1 MSLLQGASG
10 KTRGHRHM
18 LESGKSQ
25 LGTQTHLFIYLFNFY
40 ASEGGQTLEWCLE
53 WLCNLPPWRD
63 SKCSRMGSE

>member
-10 KTRGHRHM
+10 KTRGYRHM

-40 ASEGGQTLEWCLE
+40 A
-53 WLCNLPPWRD
+53 
-63 SKCSRMGSE
+63 